1 MFLPRVV
8 SRLNLISKVSGKAY
22 SIFSSITHFI
32 FLDSFTMSHT
42 FFFCFP
48 GSLQNQSQALCSV
61 VQHCHSTHFRALK
74 YSNRC
79 FISAAD
85 NKLPPKLWTPLEPE
99 LEDVLVPRKLSVSP
113 LESWLSLRYSLP
125 PLLEASLPLDEVEI
139 VGKSMVLP
147 PFAVPL
153 LEDGESSTPLNC
165 KNVLQIRRRKMNR
178 HKYKKLLKRT
188 KFLRRRV
195 RDVRRK
201 KKQVSYVSHLDSK
214 GKSFYMYYF
223 M

>member
-8 SRLNLISKVSGKAY
+8 SRLNLLFKVS
-22 SIFSSITHFI
+22 
-32 FLDSFTMSHT
+32 
-42 FFFCFP
+42 

-79 FISAAD
+79 FTSAAD

-99 LEDVLVPRKLSVSP
+99 LEEVLVPRKLSVSP
-113 LESWLSLRYSLP
+113 LESWLSLRYSLS
-125 PLLEASLPLDEVEI
+125 PLLEASPPLDEGEI
-139 VGKSMVLP
+139 LAKSMVLP

-165 KNVLQIRRRKMNR
+165 KNVLQNRRRKMNR
-178 HKYKKLLKRT
+178 NKYKKLLKRT

-195 RDVRRK
+195 KDVRRK
-201 KKQVSYVSHLDSK
+201 KKQAKFERDLARIVRRAGLKRAPDGWTAPKVYVRTSQTKRD
-214 GKSFYMYYF
+214 
-223 M
+223 